1 MLILDFL
8 KYKIPEQIPASEPI
22 TTATPSIETLSVT
35 VDGMPFDVSYTAT
48 GLSVYE
54 IESDT
59 DSMSLIFYVDVNDS
73 NGKLNVTF
81 ERDVF

>member
-8 KYKIPEQIPASEPI
+8 IDDKITEQTPVSEPESML
-22 TTATPSIETLSVT
+22 TPSIETLSVT
-35 VDGMPFDVSYTAT
+35 VDGMPFDVEYTAI

-59 DSMSLIFYVDVNDS
+59 DSMSLIFYVNVNDS
-73 NGKLNVTF
+73 TGTL
-81 ERDVF
+81 ECYI

>member
-1 MLILDFL
+1 MA
-8 KYKIPEQIPASEPI
+8 PC
-22 TTATPSIETLSVT
+22 TETLLVT
-35 VDGMPFDVSYTAT
+35 VDGMPFDVSYTTT

-59 DSMSLIFYVDVNDS
+59 DSMSLIFYVNVSDS

-81 ERDVF
+81 EREFFDSTYDGEDDSFLCFSRWG